1 MTTTNISIQDLV
13 QREVIYCVST
23 LVYDLTQEQKLDDN
37 LDIDLWI
44 AEDWDAAEAD
54 IADTGASIIFEN
66 KQYHLVFNDVI
77 HYSNSCKRELIREY
91 FNGDISD
98 YEVEPLEHWLVS
110 EWLANRLEEH
120 GETIVRD
127 FYGLTVW
134 ARCTSGQAIY
144 CDWVIQTI
152 YKELISK

>member
-1 MTTTNISIQDLV
+1 M

-23 LVYDLTQEQKLDDN
+23 LIYDLTHEGKLDDN

-44 AEDWDAAEAD
+44 AEDWDAAEED
-54 IADTGASIIFEN
+54 IKDTGASIIFEN
-66 KQYHLVFNDVI
+66 EQYHLVFNDVI

-91 FNGDISD
+91 FNGDVSA

-110 EWLANRLEEH
+110 NWLADRLEEH

-127 FYGLTVW
+127 FYGLEAIW
-134 ARCTSGQAIY
+134 CRCCSGQAIY
-144 CDWVIQTI
+144 CDYVIQEI
-152 YKELISK
+152 YRELISK